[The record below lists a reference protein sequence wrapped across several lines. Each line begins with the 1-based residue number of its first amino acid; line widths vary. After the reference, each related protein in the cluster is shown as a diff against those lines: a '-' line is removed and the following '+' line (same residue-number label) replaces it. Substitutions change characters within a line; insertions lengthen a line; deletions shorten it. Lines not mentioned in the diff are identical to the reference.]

1 MYKCNPNHK
10 PIRIKVQIW
19 KRVKQTHLSEWDL
32 CLNYFHHNSRCKTF
46 HEKKWLWK
54 WIKHKYN
61 MAGQC
66 GCFVSFGC
74 CFVVVLFFSFYPIYF
89 HKEFVFLGFVQ
100 DMFFSIMKAVPLLY
114 YCSDV
119 CFLTFRFTQKGCVF
133 ETLWFW
139 GNMLQQ
145 ALWLHSNI
153 PFLHLPRWLI
163 FTLRCTILMFFKNIY
178 V

>member
-74 CFVVVLFFSFYPIYF
+74 CFVVVLFFFLSYILPQSIRVSRVCTRYVFQHNESCTFVVLLQRCLLPDVSFYTERMCLWDTLILRQ
-89 HKEFVFLGFVQ
+89 HVTTG
-100 DMFFSIMKAVPLLY
+100 IMVTFKYSLFTFTTMVNLY
-114 YCSDV
+114 PTMC
-119 CFLTFRFTQKGCVF
+119 R
-133 ETLWFW
+133 
-139 GNMLQQ
+139 
-145 ALWLHSNI
+145 I
-153 PFLHLPRWLI
+153 
-163 FTLRCTILMFFKNIY
+163 ILNRS
-178 V
+178 

>member
-1 MYKCNPNHK
+1 M
-10 PIRIKVQIW
+10 V
-19 KRVKQTHLSEWDL
+19 LS
-32 CLNYFHHNSRCKTF
+32 LNYFHHNSRCKTF

-54 WIKHKYN
+54 WIKQKYN

-74 CFVVVLFFSFYPIYF
+74 CFVVVLFFFLSYILPQRIRVSRVCTRYVFQ
-89 HKEFVFLGFVQ
+89 HNESCTFVVLLQ
-100 DMFFSIMKAVPLLY
+100 RCLLPDM
-114 YCSDV
+114 
-119 CFLTFRFTQKGCVF
+119 FRFTQKGCVF

-153 PFLHLPRWLI
+153 PFLHLRRWTELKS
-163 FTLRCTILMFFKNIY
+163 LSASILDTS
-178 V
+178 